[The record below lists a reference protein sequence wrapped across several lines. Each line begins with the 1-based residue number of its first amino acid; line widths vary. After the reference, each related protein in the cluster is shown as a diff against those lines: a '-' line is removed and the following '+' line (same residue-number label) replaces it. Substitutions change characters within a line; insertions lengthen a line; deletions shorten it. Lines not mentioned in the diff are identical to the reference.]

1 MTCKKAPEKPEK
13 KKPDAADPSQEEPD
27 TTMANAGEG
36 GPGEDPDYDEA
47 GEGDDGIDDR
57 H

>member
-1 MTCKKAPEKPEK
+1 MTNRDKPTQLGEQHPEK
-13 KKPDAADPSQEEPD
+13 EEPD
-27 TTMANAGEG
+27 VTMADAGEG

-47 GEGDDGIDDR
+47 GEGDDEIDDR